1 LYYGTAVFVS
11 VFDSTGNIFL
21 SLLMRYSAQQL
32 TRFPHEYTTQ
42 REEALVLIIDYLI
55 R

>member
-1 LYYGTAVFVS
+1 
-11 VFDSTGNIFL
+11 
-21 SLLMRYSAQQL
+21 MRYSAQQL

-55 R
+55 RWLPYTSLNLWLKPWSMVSSM